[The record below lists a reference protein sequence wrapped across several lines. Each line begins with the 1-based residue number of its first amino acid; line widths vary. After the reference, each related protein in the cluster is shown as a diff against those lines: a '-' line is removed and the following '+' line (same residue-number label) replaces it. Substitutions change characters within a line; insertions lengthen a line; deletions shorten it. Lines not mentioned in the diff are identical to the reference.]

1 MVTRESNSP
10 YKLSGV
16 VSSLPGNQSFRED
29 LAECH
34 NVTAHRQNHSSMLY
48 QSERGHNL
56 QATVPIGY
64 INLDLVLESGNITIL
79 SYIVIL
85 KCHDNR
91 YRREIFII
99 VILEAQYYCQ
109 YRDYRK
115 IYSSKTFTSVKHFII
130 YSQFL
135 CL

>member
-48 QSERGHNL
+48 QSERGYNL

-64 INLDLVLESGNITIL
+64 INLDLVQQAENIPPGRTCTVPIECNVA
-79 SYIVIL
+79 SA
-85 KCHDNR
+85 
-91 YRREIFII
+91 REC
-99 VILEAQYYCQ
+99 E
-109 YRDYRK
+109 
-115 IYSSKTFTSVKHFII
+115 
-130 YSQFL
+130 
-135 CL
+135 